1 MLHVFGVDL
10 LFRDPLVKEVCLESE
25 VILVLQVGLEDL
37 DRKAKEYEFAHN
49 TVLYLCFCSGN
60 FSIFLYFYVF
70 LMITLD
76 STRLI

>member
-37 DRKAKEYEFAHN
+37 DRKAKEYESAHN
-49 TVLYLCFCSGN
+49 TVLYLSFE
-60 FSIFLYFYVF
+60 FVPAIFQYFF
-70 LMITLD
+70 IFM
-76 STRLI
+76 SF